1 MQNAADT
8 GSLTLERF
16 EPLLAHTQAPDAMR
30 TLIAAYLDAWE
41 KTAPPAR
48 TDLNFRT
55 LAPYM
60 PNLTIMERRD
70 GRYLYRLVGT
80 EVVER
85 MTRDLTGENVFD
97 YFAPGIHSGVRQGFE
112 AVIDDCCISLFI
124 YENTYSNGVMMKVES
139 LLLPIAS
146 GVDGEAHHMLAWHI
160 RHNDRSF
167 TEQEELVFQSSIVG
181 QVFFVPLKGNCRPMP
196 ALRALAPVEIC

>member
-1 MQNAADT
+1 MQNAPDT

-16 EPLLAHTQAPDAMR
+16 EPLLAKTQAPDAMR
-30 TLIAAYLDAWE
+30 TLLAAYLDAWE
-41 KTAPPAR
+41 KAAPPAR
-48 TDLNFRT
+48 TDINFRS

-97 YFAPGIHSGVRQGFE
+97 YFAPGIRTGVRQGFE

-124 YENTYSNGVMMKVES
+124 YENTYSNGAMMKVES
-139 LLLPIAS
+139 LMLPIAS
-146 GVDGEAHHMLAWHI
+146 GVDGQMPHILAWHV

-167 TEQEELVFQSSIVG
+167 TEREELVFQSSKVE
-181 QVFFVPLKGNCRPMP
+181 QVFFVPLRGTCRPMP
-196 ALRALAPVEIC
+196 ALRVLGPVEIV

>member
-41 KTAPPAR
+41 KAAPPAR

-60 PNLTIMERRD
+60 PTS
-70 GRYLYRLVGT
+70 
-80 EVVER
+80 
-85 MTRDLTGENVFD
+85 
-97 YFAPGIHSGVRQGFE
+97 PSW
-112 AVIDDCCISLFI
+112 
-124 YENTYSNGVMMKVES
+124 NGVMAGIS
-139 LLLPIAS
+139 IAWW
-146 GVDGEAHHMLAWHI
+146 GLKW
-160 RHNDRSF
+160 
-167 TEQEELVFQSSIVG
+167 SS
-181 QVFFVPLKGNCRPMP
+181 
-196 ALRALAPVEIC
+196 A